1 MPTTF
6 DRHGI
11 RFLYADDWNV
21 VDDEDAGGLKTV
33 SVESESGAL
42 WSVSIDLSARS
53 PSDLLRETLATMRE
67 VYAEVEVSNFQTK
80 IAEHPASGCEMEFF
94 CMDLVITARA
104 VAWRDGARSVL
115 VLSQAESR
123 EFERKQPI
131 FDAMLASLVRDDGLD
146 D

>member
-42 WSVSIDLSARS
+42 WSVSVDLSARS
-53 PSDLLRETLATMRE
+53 PQDLLRETLATMRE
-67 VYAEVEVSNFQTK
+67 VYEEVEVSQFQTEV
-80 IAEHPASGCEMEFF
+80 ADRPASGCEMEFF

-104 VAWRDGARSVL
+104 IAWRDGARSVL

-123 EFERKQPI
+123 EFERKSPV
-131 FDAMLASLVRDDGLD
+131 FNAMLASLIRAED
-146 D
+146 